1 MPHSPSQ
8 PASGA
13 SREPQHHGRA
23 QTLQR
28 PIWVLTDGKPGH
40 ENQSRGLA
48 ESLSIMLEKSIEY
61 VKPISSPRALSCI
74 GFGRIAAPDEWR
86 LPPDQQPDLVLAAG
100 HSTHN
105 SLLAA
110 KRCFHAKAIIL
121 MKPSMPYRFFDL
133 CVVPRHDDP
142 PDRHNVIA
150 TWGAL
155 NHIRPSSAP
164 RSDRRVLLLG
174 GPSKHHAWNNESVLA
189 QIQALLAAAPDVQWT
204 ATTSRRTPDSF
215 VAILN
220 NLREPHLY
228 VVPWT
233 ATPPDWVAAQLATC
247 AEVWVTEDSV
257 SMVYEALSSGAGVGL
272 IHVDRISDTRVVRG
286 IDDLIQHNVLTTFTD
301 WRNGRVIETDPE
313 KMIVLREADRVAKL
327 IVDRWYSAF
336 SRGIAE

>member
-1 MPHSPSQ
+1 M
-8 PASGA
+8 
-13 SREPQHHGRA
+13 
-23 QTLQR
+23 
-28 PIWVLTDGKPGH
+28 
-40 ENQSRGLA
+40 
-48 ESLSIMLEKSIEY
+48 
-61 VKPISSPRALSCI
+61 
-74 GFGRIAAPDEWR
+74 
-86 LPPDQQPDLVLAAG
+86 LAAG

-110 KRCFHAKAIIL
+110 KRCFQAKAIIL

-142 PDRHNVIA
+142 PDRRNVIA

-155 NHIRPSSAP
+155 NRIRPSTAP

-189 QIQALLAAAPDVQWT
+189 QIRALLDAAPHIQWT

-215 VAILN
+215 VAMLN
-220 NLREPHLY
+220 EMREPHLH

-286 IDDLIQHNVLTTFTD
+286 IDDLIEHDVLTTFTD
-301 WRNGRVIETDPE
+301 WRNGRAIETDPE
-313 KMIVLREADRVAKL
+313 KMIVLREADRVAKM
-327 IVDRWYSAF
+327 IVDRWYPALSM
-336 SRGIAE
+336 GGAE